1 MGQGKNHMEIRGID
15 HFRTAFVNPD
25 LLVYSLAVGAIT
37 VAAGIIVCFGMSA
50 FCTDADVAAA
60 SFGFAPDDSPGSFL
74 LHF

>member
-37 VAAGIIVCFGMSA
+37 VAAGIIVCRITLGQTPATESKNAKKQMK
-50 FCTDADVAAA
+50 A
-60 SFGFAPDDSPGSFL
+60 S
-74 LHF
+74 